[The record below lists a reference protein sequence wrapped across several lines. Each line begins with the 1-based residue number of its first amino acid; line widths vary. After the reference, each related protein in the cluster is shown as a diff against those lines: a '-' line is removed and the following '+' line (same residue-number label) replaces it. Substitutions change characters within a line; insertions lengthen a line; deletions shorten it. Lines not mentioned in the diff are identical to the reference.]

1 MLQLKNNFVHL
12 VDFFL
17 FDSLKIKIVIDATL
31 EVLKI
36 STSIPPFKCA
46 GLQGALKHQ

>member
-1 MLQLKNNFVHL
+1 MLQLKNNFVNL

-31 EVLKI
+31 EDQHIDSNVQA
-36 STSIPPFKCA
+36 SR
-46 GLQGALKHQ
+46 GL